1 MFIAV
6 TMSNPRLQT
15 KIGWGFGPV
24 CLHCTSH
31 SHQFELVVLQ
41 PRTSTSSCRL
51 HQLVYLILVRF
62 IRFKDVL
69 GTLTILS
76 NMYPTNSSMG
86 ALASMHTFKSVCNQ
100 RSSQNYSIVYCW
112 VNLITIINFFIQ
124 KLEVSVSKK
133 V

>member
-6 TMSNPRLQT
+6 TMSIQFNPKQHT
-15 KIGWGFGPV
+15 KIGWGFGPM

-41 PRTSTSSCRL
+41 PRISTSSCRL
-51 HQLVYLILVRF
+51 HQFVYLILVQF

-69 GTLTILS
+69 GSLTILS

-86 ALASMHTFKSVCNQ
+86 ALASMHTFKSVCN
-100 RSSQNYSIVYCW
+100 
-112 VNLITIINFFIQ
+112 
-124 KLEVSVSKK
+124 
-133 V
+133 